1 MDIIVP
7 AGPPPRLPATV
18 RHYIG
23 QLMRELNAAPSLL
36 IAHRIVYTDTR
47 GLYTGKDLGREAV
60 LLSRD

>member
-23 QLMRELNAAPSLL
+23 QLMRELNLAPSLL
-36 IAHRIVYTDTR
+36 IAHRIVNTR

-60 LLSRD
+60 LLS